1 MTNVVEQTTTK
12 RTTLSHHDGVYSA
25 SASTLVTAAL
35 AINPT
40 KDLLTFHS
48 PHELKAHWHA
58 SESRLFS
65 WQKRYGQSEH
75 NTWYCASSE
84 APSPLHCL
92 Q

>member
-35 AINPT
+35 AINPP

-48 PHELKAHWHA
+48 PHESKAH
-58 SESRLFS
+58 
-65 WQKRYGQSEH
+65 
-75 NTWYCASSE
+75 
-84 APSPLHCL
+84 
-92 Q
+92 